1 MTAGSTTTRVGT
13 TRRAA
18 ASTVEAVGAVSI

>member
-13 TRRAA
+13 TRGAA
-18 ASTVEAVGAVSI
+18 ASTVGAVGAVSI